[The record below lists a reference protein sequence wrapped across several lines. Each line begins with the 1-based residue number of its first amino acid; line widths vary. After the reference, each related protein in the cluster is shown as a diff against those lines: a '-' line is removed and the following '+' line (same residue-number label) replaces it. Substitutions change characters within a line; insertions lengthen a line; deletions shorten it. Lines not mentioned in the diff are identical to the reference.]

1 MAYDP
6 DKDVELKAWRLA
18 TGLQVSVNQYNDGE
32 PKLRIGPRF
41 IAKKD
46 GTESMAKA
54 GGLTQGEVMEF
65 AHLVGDILDVMR
77 EANKGK

>member
-6 DKDVELKAWRLA
+6 DKDVELKAWRLP
-18 TGLQVSVNQYNDGE
+18 GGVQISVNQYNGGV

-41 IAKKD
+41 IEKKD

-54 GGLTQGEVMEF
+54 GSLTMEEVKALAVF
-65 AHLVGDILDVMR
+65 LPDVLKVM
-77 EANKGK
+77 GG

>member
-6 DKDVELKAWRLA
+6 EKDVELKHWRLA
-18 TGLQVSVNQYNDGE
+18 TGLQVSVNQYNGGE

-41 IAKKD
+41 IEKKD

-54 GGLTQGEVMEF
+54 GGLTQPEVMEF
-65 AHLVGDILDVMR
+65 VHLAGDILDVMK
-77 EANKGK
+77 AASKGK